1 VAPRKPPQAPRSSQA
16 ATQAAASEPG
26 PNTPLPAKRS
36 KRTKAEPAAEPTKG
50 KGKGMSKAAKAK
62 PAPQPGRWL
71 DRDCNAA
78 LNMQRIGES
87 RWWPLELCY
96 WPDQGA
102 LPAKGKEYPGLGYK
116 RLRDKPPK
124 AQQQQQVP
132 SIPANRSCNKF
143 EQELLGLEASV
154 RALEKHV
161 VQLKAHLQSERAVIP
176 KVEALIAASKLQASD
191 LHTITSHLPPH
202 LPGLAGAVPQHLSKT
217 NGDVKAPASSL
228 PDSMQPLKTSA
239 SSKACK
245 PGERREPVPHW
256 YITEAELASVSG
268 YMKGRLTLDKINSAV
283 DELAGYAEANSKLL
297 ATARTAGAKMAGPER
312 KRATELLHSI
322 ANKDG
327 IKGRHWL
334 CEGDFAKDGVHI
346 RADKTGKSIL
356 TVLRHL
362 GRLMAPRKPP
372 QAPRSSQEATQ
383 AAASEPGPSTPPPAR
398 RSKRIKAE
406 PAAEPNKGKGKG
418 MSKAAKAKP
427 APQPGRWLDRDCNAA
442 LNMQRIGESRWRPL
456 ELCFWPDQGAL
467 PAKGKEYPGLG
478 YKWLRDK
485 PPKAQHQPVV
495 AHRSSSRRGAGGG
508 ELLLGGSSD
517 EEGEYGR
524 MGSKGVAARG
534 WRGRRGVD
542 EEEDEVV
549 GQSEEEE
556 EEGEEE
562 EEDELALMGLRLDED
577 EDEAQR
583 ERCLPQHCWLQMLE
597 QLPVREVCMLARVNR
612 WLRQLALQASV
623 WQQCHW
629 HIWGEAPDTKLDS
642 ATVRRLCR
650 RSELKAARWRDAWPQ
665 VSMTGPLG
673 TSCLQMDDS
682 KVVSADGCMIRLWS
696 HTTGRRLAT
705 LKGHAGKCAG
715 LPRTVWGP
723 RCRGRVTCLAFD
735 EQLLVSGCSQAGLK
749 VWSMDELKCSRSLR
763 GHEGAITGVGILGHG
778 MVVSGGEDGHIKVWD
793 AASAG
798 AVLDLDCGQPC
809 GALQVHPASG
819 RWQPR
824 EGGGAGWAQAAADGL
839 GREQARQ
846 LQNGVRRIPGQ
857 VLPGQATA
865 GCIGPLMRPCLPA
878 VGDTLVTLITQLA
891 RAPACPHTAL
901 PVHPSAGHLV
911 CSGYGVQLWDLSA
924 AQLLHTL
931 ELGPDSGPLASQPG
945 ASPPGLDLHLQPNH
959 PTHDLAPGGTSAEAP
974 PWPAPWAVPEAAA
987 PGSASGLALPT
998 AAAAGVVDM
1007 GSGVEGG
1014 GTGTSSLTSV
1024 TYNGSLVAAGGGGC
1038 VAVWDT
1044 RCLELVGR
1052 LDLDCVVQGM
1062 QGQGGSQGC
1071 GQGAEQG
1078 WGASSKHAAGRGE
1091 EAGGGRGRQGYELGE
1106 VGEGRGRQG
1115 EGRGIGAAA
1124 AAPGGLLGS
1133 AGSRGQ
1139 GPVQGSRC
1147 VGLQLDDWKLVVG
1160 CNPGRCSGSPAGPAR
1175 GGLAGVVTVHD
1186 MRAAHT
1192 RNGRWRQ
1199 PVMQL
1204 QAPARVNCFQFF
1216 EQELLAGLD
1225 GQECCL
1231 SSMQAPTLRH
1241 AHSSTRAYG
1250 GLSTPDLSSGPDAAL
1265 AGPRGSS
1272 LGEHSHSF
1280 TRYGSHPK
1288 VGRQQQRGAGGGDF
1302 GMEGSSPLQDGMASC
1317 SPMLGGMGILDESP
1331 GGKGAG
1337 KGAAR
1342 KKAGKVRNFP
1352 TLGYAEILTIIYS
1365 LLVFDCEGKDVLE
1378 SNGANAVA
1386 IALPAAQS

>member
-1 VAPRKPPQAPRSSQA
+1 MARCHAHVASMPSRQA
-16 ATQAAASEPG
+16 
-26 PNTPLPAKRS
+26 
-36 KRTKAEPAAEPTKG
+36 
-50 KGKGMSKAAKAK
+50 GM
-62 PAPQPGRWL
+62 R
-71 DRDCNAA
+71 
-78 LNMQRIGES
+78 
-87 RWWPLELCY
+87 
-96 WPDQGA
+96 QGA
-102 LPAKGKEYPGLGYK
+102 LGL
-116 RLRDKPPK
+116 
-124 AQQQQQVP
+124 
-132 SIPANRSCNKF
+132 
-143 EQELLGLEASV
+143 LLGHSA
-154 RALEKHV
+154 HV
-161 VQLKAHLQSERAVIP
+161 A
-176 KVEALIAASKLQASD
+176 
-191 LHTITSHLPPH
+191 
-202 LPGLAGAVPQHLSKT
+202 
-217 NGDVKAPASSL
+217 
-228 PDSMQPLKTSA
+228 MQPL
-239 SSKACK
+239 
-245 PGERREPVPHW
+245 
-256 YITEAELASVSG
+256 
-268 YMKGRLTLDKINSAV
+268 AV
-283 DELAGYAEANSKLL
+283 QQLVHSRAGL
-297 ATARTAGAKMAGPER
+297 
-312 KRATELLHSI
+312 
-322 ANKDG
+322 
-327 IKGRHWL
+327 
-334 CEGDFAKDGVHI
+334 
-346 RADKTGKSIL
+346 
-356 TVLRHL
+356 
-362 GRLMAPRKPP
+362 
-372 QAPRSSQEATQ
+372 
-383 AAASEPGPSTPPPAR
+383 
-398 RSKRIKAE
+398 
-406 PAAEPNKGKGKG
+406 
-418 MSKAAKAKP
+418 
-427 APQPGRWLDRDCNAA
+427 
-442 LNMQRIGESRWRPL
+442 
-456 ELCFWPDQGAL
+456 
-467 PAKGKEYPGLG
+467 
-478 YKWLRDK
+478 
-485 PPKAQHQPVV
+485 V
-495 AHRSSSRRGAGGG
+495 A
-508 ELLLGGSSD
+508 
-517 EEGEYGR
+517 
-524 MGSKGVAARG
+524 
-534 WRGRRGVD
+534 
-542 EEEDEVV
+542 V
-549 GQSEEEE
+549 GNQ
-556 EEGEEE
+556 
-562 EEDELALMGLRLDED
+562 LDED

-696 HTTGRRLAT
+696 HATGRRLAT
-705 LKGHAGKCAG
+705 LKGHA
-715 LPRTVWGP
+715 
-723 RCRGRVTCLAFD
+723 GRVTCLAFD

-819 RWQPR
+819 Q
-824 EGGGAGWAQAAADGL
+824 
-839 GREQARQ
+839 
-846 LQNGVRRIPGQ
+846 
-857 VLPGQATA
+857 
-865 GCIGPLMRPCLPA
+865 
-878 VGDTLVTLITQLA
+878 
-891 RAPACPHTAL
+891 
-901 PVHPSAGHLV
+901 LV

-945 ASPPGLDLHLQPNH
+945 ASPPGPDIHPGLHLQPNH
-959 PTHDLAPGGTSAEAP
+959 PTHDLAPGVASAEAP

-1052 LDLDCVVQGM
+1052 LDLNSVVQGM

-1078 WGASSKHAAGRGE
+1078 WGASSKHAAGR
-1091 EAGGGRGRQGYELGE
+1091 
-1106 VGEGRGRQG
+1106 
-1115 EGRGIGAAA
+1115 AAD
-1124 AAPGGLLGS
+1124 GLLGS

-1231 SSMQAPTLRH
+1231 WSMQAPTLRH

-1342 KKAGKVRNFP
+1342 KKAGKVPKQKGKFP
-1352 TLGYAEILTIIYS
+1352 KRTTR
-1365 LLVFDCEGKDVLE
+1365 
-1378 SNGANAVA
+1378 
-1386 IALPAAQS
+1386 